1 MHHVELHVF
10 KRTPEEL
17 RLAEMAGLIQADEL
31 IACQICESDL
41 VFVYA
46 LVSEDKSII
55 SCEYCIKVAIPRVMM

>member
-17 RLAEMAGLIQADEL
+17 RLAELAGIIEDGEL
-31 IACQICESDL
+31 ITCQICASDL